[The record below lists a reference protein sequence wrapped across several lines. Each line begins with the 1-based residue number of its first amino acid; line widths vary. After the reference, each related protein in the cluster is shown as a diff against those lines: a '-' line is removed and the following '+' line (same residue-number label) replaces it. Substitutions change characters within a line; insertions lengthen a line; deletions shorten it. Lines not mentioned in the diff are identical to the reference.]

1 MRVAK
6 TREKSRA
13 AGNFGK
19 WKNQLQIQSMVLPGI
34 IFLIIFSYIPM
45 YGLIMAFKE
54 YDLINGLQG
63 TDWVGFKYFI
73 EFFTDPNFADVMRNT
88 IVLNL
93 LALIFGFPVPVIL
106 AILICELKGKRFKKI
121 VQTASYL
128 PYFLS
133 WVIFG
138 GIVMEMLSS
147 SGVISYVGQALGILD
162 GPVNFM
168 AAQGKFYAIYVIVTI
183 IKTAGFNSILYIAA
197 ITGID
202 QEMFEAADIDGAGR
216 IQKIIHLTLP
226 SIIGTIVIMLIFQ
239 ISSILNTGIEQ
250 MFVLQNSINL
260 PVSETIDTYVY
271 KVGLSQSRFSYATAV
286 GLFKSVISVILLL
299 IANKVSRK
307 LTEHGLF

>member
-63 TDWVGFKYFI
+63 TDWVGVKYFI